1 MPQSPR
7 PEEIETRILALLAAR
22 GEGRTVGP
30 TDVARALGGD
40 HPDGWGPLMP
50 PIRRA
55 AVRLM
60 KAGRLVILRKGRPV
74 DPDDF
79 KGVYR
84 LAPAQPLAREGEGQ
98 G

>member
-1 MPQSPR
+1 MRPS
-7 PEEIETRILALLAAR
+7 PEEIEARILSALAER
-22 GEGRTVGP
+22 GPDRTVGP
-30 TDVARALGGD
+30 TDVARALAGD
-40 HPDGWGPLMP
+40 RPDQWGPLMP

-55 AVRLM
+55 AVKLM

-84 LAPAQPLAREGEGQ
+84 LALAGAPSGT
-98 G
+98 GG